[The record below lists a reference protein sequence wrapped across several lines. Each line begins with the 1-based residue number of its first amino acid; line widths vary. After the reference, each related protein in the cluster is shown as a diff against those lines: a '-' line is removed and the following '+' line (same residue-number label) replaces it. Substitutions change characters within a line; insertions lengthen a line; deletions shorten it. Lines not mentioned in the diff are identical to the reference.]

1 MIIFL
6 RRVEKKQLVKPL
18 VKTMAKVAG
27 QKLLAK
33 DAGLKNL
40 LASMLVKTLAKVDGQ
55 KLLAK

>member
-1 MIIFL
+1 
-6 RRVEKKQLVKPL
+6 VKKKQLVKPL
-18 VKTMAKVAG
+18 VKTMAKGAG